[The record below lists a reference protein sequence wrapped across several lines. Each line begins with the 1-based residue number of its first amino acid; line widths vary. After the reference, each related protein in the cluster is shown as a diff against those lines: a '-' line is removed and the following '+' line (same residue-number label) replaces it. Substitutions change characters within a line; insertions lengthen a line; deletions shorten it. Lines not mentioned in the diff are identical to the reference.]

1 MIALLRALAGIAL
14 LRKDPSVLPASIV
27 LVVLTAITYA
37 AASAVSSWL
46 VIGDEHWL
54 GRAVIDLVSTVALC
68 WLLLAATRRGHR
80 YLQTL
85 SAVLGTAV
93 LLSPLAIALQW
104 LIGFEGTA
112 YLIKVLAWAALLAVV
127 IWSLLIV
134 GHILRTALEVGY
146 LTSLALAL
154 TWLVANEALIH
165 RVYPAVTG

>member
-14 LRKDPSVLPASIV
+14 LRQDPSALPASIV
-27 LVVLTAITYA
+27 LVVLTAIGYA
-37 AASAVSSWL
+37 AASAASSWL
-46 VIGDEHWL
+46 VIDDGHWF
-54 GRAVIDLVSTVALC
+54 GRAALDLASTVVLC

-80 YLQTL
+80 YRQTL
-85 SAVLGTAV
+85 AAVLGTAV
-93 LLSPLAIALQW
+93 LLSPLAMAFQW
-104 LIGFEGTA
+104 LLEFEGTA

-127 IWSLLIV
+127 IWSILIV

-154 TWLVANEALIH
+154 TWLVANQALIH